1 MRKTP
6 NEFINASKIS
16 VIKIEPLFI
25 KDYKIRVLTAEINKL
40 KIIPVSREV
49 L

>member
-16 VIKIEPLFI
+16 TIKIEGISI
-25 KDYKIRVLTAEINKL
+25 KVLKIRVLTAEINKL